1 MLEPSF
7 PAHWPLLRAR
17 LSLFLYFVTEDV
29 AAFIS
34 GGRREALESVLELKI
49 RRKREFIQEVV
60 SSPES
65 RSV

>member
-1 MLEPSF
+1 
-7 PAHWPLLRAR
+7 
-17 LSLFLYFVTEDV
+17 LFLYFVTEDV

-49 RRKREFIQEVV
+49 RRTREFIQEVV